1 MKAILIALALVTLV
15 LLVRLLSSDGGIGE
29 YLSLQTR
36 LEKLQEEVDQQI
48 AVNQLLRNEVED
60 LQSGTEAIETIAR
73 QKLGMIAQDEVFI
86 QVIEVPVIPSQSS
99 LPRPLSSES
108 AE

>member
-1 MKAILIALALVTLV
+1 MKAILIALALVILV
-15 LLVRLLSSDGGIGE
+15 LLIRLLSSDGGIGE

-36 LEKLQEEVDQQI
+36 LETLQEEVDQQI

-86 QVIEVPVIPSQSS
+86 QVIEVPVIPNSTSQ
-99 LPRPLSSES
+99 PRIFPTES
-108 AE
+108 VD